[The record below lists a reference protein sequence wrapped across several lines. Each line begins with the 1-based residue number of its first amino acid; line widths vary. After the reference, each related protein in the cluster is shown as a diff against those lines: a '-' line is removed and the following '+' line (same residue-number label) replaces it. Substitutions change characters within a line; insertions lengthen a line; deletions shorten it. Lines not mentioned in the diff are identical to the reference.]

1 MPGSFHRSPFVSLL
15 QELNTKLL
23 PLLTIIY
30 YFPQLS
36 HCLQLNS
43 PITTRISMQEIH
55 HDRLL
60 IFTACLY
67 TPPIGRAG
75 DCAVLAEADA
85 HVPHDLSP
93 VQDAAVPE
101 PRAVREHR
109 LLGSAGSLACL
120 SLAHIGGAYPF
131 LKILFIYSFIYLSE
145 DGFFFF

>member
-1 MPGSFHRSPFVSLL
+1 
-15 QELNTKLL
+15 
-23 PLLTIIY
+23 
-30 YFPQLS
+30 
-36 HCLQLNS
+36 
-43 PITTRISMQEIH
+43 MQEIH

-145 DGFFFF
+145 DGFFFFFFINPAQIIREDTVVHSPPLPRLPRF